1 MKMIKITTGNQ
12 ISVHDFPDGGIS
24 EQTMGKRRNFF
35 LWINRRA
42 VLPALPAAANIR
54 KEIIPLQTFNAS
66 RSSTK
71 HTA

>member
-35 LWINRRA
+35 LRINRRA
-42 VLPALPAAANIR
+42 VLLLFPQLR
-54 KEIIPLQTFNAS
+54 KLTEKARKNG
-66 RSSTK
+66 
-71 HTA
+71 